1 MSDAPAADAAP
12 PKKGGKMKKMIVM
25 AVAVLGL
32 LGGGVAG
39 GVYAAGSGMVGGG
52 HAAEKEDPDRPK
64 LVPKG
69 EHGEHEG
76 SGPPP
81 KGDASPEDT
90 GDYKATYY
98 AMETPFTAN
107 LSDADGFLQIGL
119 GVSTYYDEKVI
130 ENLKENDMPVRSA
143 VLLVLAEQSAEAL
156 AEPEGKKHLQKV
168 LTQTVN
174 QVLREKAGFGGIDDV
189 YFTSFVMQ

>member
-1 MSDAPAADAAP
+1 MSDAPAEADAAP
-12 PKKGGKMKKMIVM
+12 KKKKGGLKKIIIM
-25 AVAVLGL
+25 AVAAIGL
-32 LGGGVAG
+32 VGGGVAG
-39 GVYAAGSGMVGGG
+39 GMFAAGHGATADA
-52 HAAEKEDPDRPK
+52 HAEKKEDPDRPK

-76 SGPPP
+76 PPP
-81 KGDASPEDT
+81 KGDSSPEDV

-98 AMETPFTAN
+98 PMETPFTAN

-143 VLLVLAEQSAEAL
+143 VLMAL
-156 AEPEGKKHLQKV
+156 ASESSDTLSTPEGKKHLQKV
-168 LTQTVN
+168 LTQTIN
-174 QVLREKAGFGGIDDV
+174 GVLREKTGFGGIDDV